1 LGAHISRIGRVSS
14 MSITFRNAA
23 VVSVVIAFAIVTASR
38 ADAEEKEQ
46 TSVKTNV
53 VTAYK
58 TTLQIGEGH
67 ELTQALEISDIKFSD
82 PDFGSARE
90 WVYVHTDSI
99 GGTGKITAYFV
110 DYFDDGSQTYGRGE
124 GTVKTTASPDGSW
137 QADWEGTYSYLGGT
151 GRFKDMKGGGTFK
164 GSASSTEPAKEEAEE
179 NVTY

>member
-1 LGAHISRIGRVSS
+1 MGAHISRIGRVSS
-14 MSITFRNAA
+14 MFITFRNAA

-38 ADAEEKEQ
+38 ADAEETEQ

-90 WVYVHTDSI
+90 PGSF
-99 GGTGKITAYFV
+99 GGDTEGGPSAGV
-110 DYFDDGSQTYGRGE
+110 VCAAAGEQGRRRGPVGRG
-124 GTVKTTASPDGSW
+124 GVII
-137 QADWEGTYSYLGGT
+137 
-151 GRFKDMKGGGTFK
+151 
-164 GSASSTEPAKEEAEE
+164 
-179 NVTY
+179 

>member
-1 LGAHISRIGRVSS
+1 

-67 ELTQALEISDIKFSD
+67 ELTQALEISDMKFSD

-151 GRFKDMKGGGTFK
+151 GKFKDMKGDGTFK
-164 GSASSTEPAKEEAEE
+164 GCASSTEPAKEEAEE
-179 NVTY
+179 KVTY